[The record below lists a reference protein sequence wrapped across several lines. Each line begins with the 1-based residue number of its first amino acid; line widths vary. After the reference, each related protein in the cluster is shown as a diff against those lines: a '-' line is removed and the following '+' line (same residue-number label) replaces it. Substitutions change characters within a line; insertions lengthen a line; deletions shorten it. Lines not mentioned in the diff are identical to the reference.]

1 MPNTNNTTTD
11 NNKHVRRTVRKG
23 LRKHGFNPNRFM
35 QEGELLNVTATVPE
49 RIHRLIKTEA
59 AINNKSVSSTLLDI
73 LEQRYRLVD

>member
-1 MPNTNNTTTD
+1 MPNTQTTSTNT
-11 NNKHVRRTVRKG
+11 NHLRKG
-23 LRKHGFNPNRFM
+23 KSKRAFNPNRFR

-59 AINNKSVSSTLLDI
+59 AINNQSVSTCLLAI